1 MENQQTHLR
10 VDNVTEMTTFD
21 YSNENLPRDFDIRI
35 EVAEQR
41 EILEQSQLKARV
53 NLLCQNK
60 GERLFPFTPPE
71 RPAQKNIQLS
81 ISSSVNHNPC
91 R

>member
-10 VDNVTEMTTFD
+10 DDNVPEVAAFD

-41 EILEQSQLKARV
+41 EILEQS
-53 NLLCQNK
+53 
-60 GERLFPFTPPE
+60 
-71 RPAQKNIQLS
+71 
-81 ISSSVNHNPC
+81 
-91 R
+91 

>member
-41 EILEQSQLKARV
+41 EILEQS
-53 NLLCQNK
+53 
-60 GERLFPFTPPE
+60 
-71 RPAQKNIQLS
+71 
-81 ISSSVNHNPC
+81 
-91 R
+91 

>member
-10 VDNVTEMTTFD
+10 AENVTEMTAFD

-41 EILEQSQLKARV
+41 EILEKS
-53 NLLCQNK
+53 
-60 GERLFPFTPPE
+60 
-71 RPAQKNIQLS
+71 
-81 ISSSVNHNPC
+81 
-91 R
+91 